1 MFVEDDGN
9 DFGSMWCV
17 LRVYLIRAPQFKM
30 VCVEVRLWHTS
41 LIMTTPF
48 IKFVGVVTL
57 VAIKVSSGLSMYCI
71 LRLC

>member
-1 MFVEDDGN
+1 MFVEDDGR
-9 DFGSMWCV
+9 DFGSMCMWCV

-30 VCVEVRLWHTS
+30 VCLEVRLWYTS

-57 VAIKVSSGLSMYCI
+57 VAMKV
-71 LRLC
+71 